1 MRISKP
7 KTLVVL
13 VITATFG
20 ALGGCVRWTHIS
32 PSDLELHGK
41 VGLAASVVSTPVAV
55 CTDVVSLPVM
65 VFLPVEQRGS
75 SHLNPV
81 GGMVESIVYHISKP
95 GFVVETA
102 FYHVGAGIAYPL
114 HLLLEEAPRKARLAF
129 VGEDERVRRIIMLL
143 PTVSDKEYN
152 DLVMMSG
159 RSFYPPDKPYAEL
172 DNAPYVFGVKSM
184 INDSGVREEWLAWLE
199 AGRPTE
205 PVEELAFVLGRESY
219 SRGTYWWDTYFGPDA
234 RIEPRF
240 LDELVRALGYAG
252 SGVRMEI
259 LIALVRVDRDHAVL
273 ALTTSLND
281 KEWSTRR
288 TAAELCARMKDPRM
302 VDPLLLALKDP
313 EPRVR
318 SEVIGA
324 LSKTHDPELVD
335 HLVPLLSDPDA
346 FVAGTALRAISHTA
360 DPRVV
365 ELAAPLLQVAE
376 PAKRRMAI
384 SVLSEQ
390 KGEEAATL
398 VLAGLK
404 DQDVQVRSAAAYGL
418 RHFGDD
424 PRIIDSLTEALND
437 RNASVRKQ
445 AIDTLAQLKD
455 PHLAVHLLPLL
466 SDSDRDVADSA
477 SYKFYELKD
486 PKVVELIGPLFQ
498 HDDRQVRL
506 RIAVILGYQ
515 KGPKA
520 AGLLISGLKDP
531 DAGVR
536 AFAAQVLRQFAN
548 EPGVVDSL
556 KEALSDLDADVREN
570 AAESLRRSG
579 IQ

>member
-1 MRISKP
+1 
-7 KTLVVL
+7 
-13 VITATFG
+13 
-20 ALGGCVRWTHIS
+20 
-32 PSDLELHGK
+32 
-41 VGLAASVVSTPVAV
+41 
-55 CTDVVSLPVM
+55 
-65 VFLPVEQRGS
+65 
-75 SHLNPV
+75 
-81 GGMVESIVYHISKP
+81 
-95 GFVVETA
+95 
-102 FYHVGAGIAYPL
+102 
-114 HLLLEEAPRKARLAF
+114 
-129 VGEDERVRRIIMLL
+129 
-143 PTVSDKEYN
+143 
-152 DLVMMSG
+152 
-159 RSFYPPDKPYAEL
+159 
-172 DNAPYVFGVKSM
+172 
-184 INDSGVREEWLAWLE
+184 
-199 AGRPTE
+199 
-205 PVEELAFVLGRESY
+205 
-219 SRGTYWWDTYFGPDA
+219 
-234 RIEPRF
+234 
-240 LDELVRALGYAG
+240 
-252 SGVRMEI
+252 
-259 LIALVRVDRDHAVL
+259 
-273 ALTTSLND
+273 
-281 KEWSTRR
+281 
-288 TAAELCARMKDPRM
+288 
-302 VDPLLLALKDP
+302 
-313 EPRVR
+313 
-318 SEVIGA
+318 
-324 LSKTHDPELVD
+324 
-335 HLVPLLSDPDA
+335 LLSDPDA